1 MLPANLDSF
10 LCLRLY
16 LCNCKCQYSSSTIAS
31 KSFTRTHASQTASNS
46 FQTTTDPQAGKAYF
60 FSLTVEKYIH
70 PYLSN

>member
-16 LCNCKCQYSSSTIAS
+16 LCNWKCQSLSGTIAS
-31 KSFTRTHASQTASNS
+31 KSFTQTHASQTTSNS
-46 FQTTTDPQAGKAYF
+46 FQTTTNPQAGKAYF